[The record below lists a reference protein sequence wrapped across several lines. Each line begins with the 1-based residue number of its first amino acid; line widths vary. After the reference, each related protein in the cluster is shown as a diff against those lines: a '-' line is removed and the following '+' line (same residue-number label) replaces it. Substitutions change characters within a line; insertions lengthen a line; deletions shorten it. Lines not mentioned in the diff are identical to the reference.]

1 MIYMTRKEVSNSLIP
16 FYYVRNCHNKAF
28 LRYFS
33 FLIVFLHLFLDLK
46 RQYQTLT
53 EVQDGRNNHSSD
65 TTSDISGHVQGSN
78 DGNVPGSAFHIG
90 PNEDMGQV
98 RLGQQGNYHVTNTTN
113 KEW

>member
-1 MIYMTRKEVSNSLIP
+1 MC
-16 FYYVRNCHNKAF
+16 YY
-28 LRYFS
+28 S
-33 FLIVFLHLFLDLK
+33 FVDLK
-46 RQYQTLT
+46 RQYQTLGET
-53 EVQDGRNNHSSD
+53 SDGRNNHSNDNS
-65 TTSDISGHVQGSN
+65 TDISGHVPGAN